1 MSMTY
6 KILTFD
12 AAIGQIAVAFYKN
25 EEHLETYTVDIPVV
39 DGAFIAGAALDAHI
53 MQLAPN
59 WKMQRMADTAAAT
72 NASAISELVAVAA
85 NATPTLDQYK
95 TAKVKAINSC
105 REKLISDGVVFGGN
119 TFDSDAV
126 SVSRLTAV
134 VSAVNSGAAL
144 PAGFVWRSKGNVDV
158 PMDAAALVGLLGTM
172 IATANSLFQESW
184 IRKQAVAAAIDKAGI
199 DAVTWGDPANLQLG
213 KVDVINP
220 LEFVSITTITG

>member
-12 AAIGQIAVAFYKN
+12 ASIGQIAVAFYKN
-25 EEHLETYTVDIPVV
+25 EEHLETYTVDVPVV
-39 DGAFIAGAALDAHI
+39 DGAFIAGAELDAHI

-72 NASAISELVAVAA
+72 NAVAISELVAVAA

-95 TAKVKAINSC
+95 TAKVKAINSY
-105 REKLISDGVVFGGN
+105 REKLISDGVVFAGN

-144 PAGFVWRSKGNVDV
+144 PAGFVWRSKDNVDV